1 MLGAWLKRLET
12 QHPKAMDLGLDR
24 LREVWRALGA
34 PWPGAQVVTVAGTNG
49 KGSAVAASGPGSG
62 PGPAGGGHHVAPSS
76 SLQ

>member
-49 KGSAVAASGPGSG
+49 KGSTIAFMR
-62 PGPAGGGHHVAPSS
+62 AGLVRACIGFEARSRIFS
-76 SLQ
+76 